1 MPALLEHSIET
12 PETRVSCEN
21 CPALQR
27 LERALER
34 LTAEFHCEVGYWKI
48 HGAILVAALVG
59 WVTSLGHIPI
69 GNRRADRHGLAQ
81 RRPSSE
87 SARAIAGY

>member
-1 MPALLEHSIET
+1 MEHSIET

-59 WVTSLGHIPI
+59 WVTSSWAIFLLATAVLI
-69 GNRRADRHGLAQ
+69 GTAWHSGDLRPNRRGQ
-81 RRPSSE
+81 
-87 SARAIAGY
+87 